1 MNKII
6 KLGITKLSNQDIE
19 SVEEIE
25 LIKGK
30 GIVGDR
36 HYQDY
41 NDPYNQLTIIEKE
54 SIDNYNIK
62 FSLNIPYLD
71 FRRNVVTEGIR
82 LNELVGKK
90 IKIKDI
96 NLEVI
101 DLCRPCKHLQEKL
114 SQDNIIKEF
123 LRSGGIRCQILN
135 DGKINIGDQLIF

>member
-41 NDPYNQLTIIEKE
+41 NDP
-54 SIDNYNIK
+54 
-62 FSLNIPYLD
+62 
-71 FRRNVVTEGIR
+71 
-82 LNELVGKK
+82 
-90 IKIKDI
+90 
-96 NLEVI
+96 
-101 DLCRPCKHLQEKL
+101 
-114 SQDNIIKEF
+114 
-123 LRSGGIRCQILN
+123 
-135 DGKINIGDQLIF
+135 